1 MGVYHLI
8 SISEDQLRGWQG
20 DCEELFS
27 NVGSA
32 VVLACLDRTN
42 EDAALCADGLDACG
56 AATSSLISVKHV
68 DACEAGDEFS
78 VWVWTSGNDICIA
91 DLPDEELVLL
101 GKLAN
106 HLLQQKVATGDEP

>member
-20 DCEELFS
+20 DHDELVS

-32 VVLACLDRTN
+32 VVLACLDRTT
-42 EDAALCADGLDACG
+42 EDGSIRADVLDASEAQSG
-56 AATSSLISVKHV
+56 SSITVRHI
-68 DACEAGDEFS
+68 DECEAEEFS
-78 VWVWTSGNDICIA
+78 VWVWTSGSDICIA

-106 HLLQQKVATGDEP
+106 HLLRQKVSTGDEP